1 MFRIYFNI
9 SEYFYISGKQTIDVV
24 NIFSVNYKEDFYNS
38 HIWLCDDNK
47 IVFDEYIQKFLKKR
61 SVKI

>member
-9 SEYFYISGKQTIDVV
+9 SEYFYISGKQTIDVA
-24 NIFSVNYKEDFYNS
+24 NIFSVNHEEDFYNS
-38 HIWLCDDNK
+38 HIWLCNDNK
-47 IVFDEYIQKFLKKR
+47 IVFDDQIDFLIKKK